1 MSVVR
6 IEYLPKS
13 SHFAELEVYVD
24 KRITLGALKKELES
38 YVGTTGDYFKVSP
51 NWAWKTWRLSQ
62 NSLYFHVAEE
72 HISLIYT
79 TVAHV
84 HVPLCVR

>member
-51 NWAWKTWRLSQ
+51 NWA
-62 NSLYFHVAEE
+62 
-72 HISLIYT
+72 
-79 TVAHV
+79 
-84 HVPLCVR
+84 